1 MDFGQVI
8 FLLRCGKKVRVPEWT
23 GYWKLESGKIMAH
36 CQNEDV
42 VEATHFQINVFRNDW
57 EEVL

>member
-8 FLLRCGKKVRVPEWT
+8 FLLKCGKKVRVPEWA
-23 GYWKLESGKIMAH
+23 GYWKLESDKIMVY